1 MTSAVD
7 PSAGSSQGSRRARW
21 WTLAPWGLRAAAG
34 IGGAIPLAVL
44 YYVFWARLSFPLD
57 LEWMESG
64 MLVHAK
70 RVADGQPLYGP
81 PTVDFASFLYTPLH
95 PWLLGTLGRVAG
107 LSYTLGRALS
117 VLAFTATLGLALKA
131 AWRAASAAT
140 LASGAKAPASVAA
153 PASGA
158 AGPGSPPDRVAA
170 ATGRG
175 GLDARRGAR
184 ADALAVFALAAGAVA
199 AAYDW
204 TGGWYDLVRND
215 SLQVALAVGGLYAL
229 AVAGRSGRG
238 VLVGGALLGLAF
250 FAKQTA
256 VFPILAAGLGMLF
269 IRWRLLPLLVAVVGT
284 VAGLGTL
291 WLNHHTDG
299 WFWFYV
305 FELHQSHRTFT
316 EQLWPAAPGHLWDRA
331 SGLYL
336 AGLAAALLWGGAA
349 LLRRRLPP
357 QGLLW
362 LLAALGGVTAGV
374 VGRATQWSHDNAYIP
389 AVIFPAIFVAV
400 ATTEARALLA
410 AGPAA
415 PPARGWRAAVLRH
428 RRLLRGAGWVPAV
441 LLGAHLL
448 QAGVP
453 DIRRH
458 VPDAR
463 AWQQAHRLI
472 ARLQRLG
479 REGEVYVPYHPWYSV
494 IAGGRGHG
502 HIMNVNDVSF
512 TRRLPPEKKAGWLGD
527 PGQRRERVRAAR
539 QKLMRSIRRALG
551 SGRFAV
557 VIHDRALIAGW
568 RRRGARA
575 VPRVDPR
582 YAAQLPGLARRY
594 RLEWDLAWDGASPRT
609 REGNP
614 AAPRYLWRRPRPAR
628 PPAGGRVVFDFER
641 TDHGAWEVRGTAFGR
656 GPVSGLLWD
665 PRRRRAQGLVAGAG
679 GRRWVSSFHGGDA
692 ATGRLRSPPFVL
704 DRPTLR
710 LRVGGGRQPDRLRVQ
725 LEVNGQVVRQA
736 TGPGSERFQTVRWDV
751 RPWLGQRARL
761 VARDRASGGWGH
773 LQLDEVWLVPR

>member
-1 MTSAVD
+1 
-7 PSAGSSQGSRRARW
+7 
-21 WTLAPWGLRAAAG
+21 
-34 IGGAIPLAVL
+34 
-44 YYVFWARLSFPLD
+44 
-57 LEWMESG
+57 
-64 MLVHAK
+64 
-70 RVADGQPLYGP
+70 
-81 PTVDFASFLYTPLH
+81 
-95 PWLLGTLGRVAG
+95 
-107 LSYTLGRALS
+107 
-117 VLAFTATLGLALKA
+117 
-131 AWRAASAAT
+131 
-140 LASGAKAPASVAA
+140 
-153 PASGA
+153 
-158 AGPGSPPDRVAA
+158 
-170 ATGRG
+170 
-175 GLDARRGAR
+175 
-184 ADALAVFALAAGAVA
+184 
-199 AAYDW
+199 
-204 TGGWYDLVRND
+204 VRND
-215 SLQVALAVGGLYAL
+215 SLQVALSAGGLYAL
-229 AVAGRSGRG
+229 AVAGRAWRG

-250 FAKQTA
+250 LAKQTA

-269 IRWRLLPLLVAVVGT
+269 IRWRLLPLLVAVVGA

-299 WFWFYV
+299 WFWFYI

-316 EQLWPAAPGHLWDRA
+316 EQLWPAAPGHLWARA
-331 SGLYL
+331 RGLYL
-336 AGLAAALLWGGAA
+336 AGLAAALLWGFAA
-349 LLRRRLPP
+349 LLRRRLPS

-362 LLAALGGVTAGV
+362 LLAALGGVAAGV

-400 ATTEARALLA
+400 STTEARALLA
-410 AGPAA
+410 AR
-415 PPARGWRAAVLRH
+415 PPDPLVRTWRAAVLRH
-428 RRLLRGAGWVPAV
+428 RLLLRGAGWVPAV

-453 DIRRH
+453 DIGRH
-458 VPDAR
+458 VPDPQ
-463 AWQQAHRLI
+463 AWQKAHRLI

-512 TRRLPPEKKAGWLGD
+512 TRRLTPKEGAGWLGD
-527 PGQRRERVRAAR
+527 PRQRRERVRAAR
-539 QKLMRSIRRALG
+539 RQLMRSIRRALR

-557 VIHDRALIAGW
+557 VIHDRPLVAGW
-568 RRRGARA
+568 RRRGPRA
-575 VPRVDPR
+575 VPRVDHR
-582 YAAQLPGLARRY
+582 YAAQLPGLISGY

-641 TDHGAWEVRGTAFGR
+641 AEHGAWQVRGTAFGR

-665 PRRRRAQGLVAGAG
+665 PRRRRPQGLVAGAG

-692 ATGRLRSPPFVL
+692 ATGRLRSPPFML

-710 LRVGGGRQPDRLRVQ
+710 LRVGGGRQPTRLRVQ

-736 TGPGSERFQTVRWDV
+736 TGPGSERFHIVRWDV
-751 RPWLGQRARL
+751 RPWLGKRARL
-761 VARDRASGGWGH
+761 VIRDRATGGWGH